1 MQGMLKLLP
10 ESRKRQKRYCSI
22 IPDILS
28 SGPLVRSM
36 STTAFKAVQGLFE
49 NQKSCISSIFK
60 QPQWDDPFCNTL
72 NPLRLP
78 RKQSRSLRQAH
89 FPERSPSLRAACRPA
104 SCPARLKAPSRSAC
118 SRRWNP
124 PAGRNN
130 LRSHRRRPGTAP
142 R

>member
-1 MQGMLKLLP
+1 MSQQNCCPTGNKNVCFSGCMLIRQIKKKSLTAVLKYEISNRRFCFPKKNMQGMLKLLP

-60 QPQWDDPFCNTL
+60 QP
-72 NPLRLP
+72 
-78 RKQSRSLRQAH
+78 
-89 FPERSPSLRAACRPA
+89 
-104 SCPARLKAPSRSAC
+104 
-118 SRRWNP
+118 
-124 PAGRNN
+124 
-130 LRSHRRRPGTAP
+130 
-142 R
+142 